1 MDGIRRLQRF
11 FIVAGLVVAILG
23 ALDPLEG
30 SVAVV
35 AGTGLITLGAFLGK
49 NPRRKFVAWSLAL
62 VIAGVIALFALS
74 SVGGFGGS
82 SGRPLWWGLILLPYP
97 AGWIMAL
104 AGAVLCLRKTK
115 TDSPS

>member
-1 MDGIRRLQRF
+1 MDGSRRLPRI
-11 FIVAGLVVAILG
+11 FIVAGLIVAILG

-30 SVAVV
+30 SIAVV

-49 NPRRKFVAWSLAL
+49 SPKRKIVAWSLAL

-74 SVGGFGGS
+74 AAGGIGGS
-82 SGRPLWWGLILLPYP
+82 SSRTLWWGLILLPYP

-104 AGAVLCLRKTK
+104 AGAILCLRKPK
-115 TDSPS
+115 EDSI